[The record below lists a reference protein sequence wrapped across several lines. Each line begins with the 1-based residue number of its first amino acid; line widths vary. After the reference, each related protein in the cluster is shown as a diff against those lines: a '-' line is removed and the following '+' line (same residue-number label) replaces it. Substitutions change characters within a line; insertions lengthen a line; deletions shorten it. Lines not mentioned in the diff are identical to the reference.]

1 MQRSLQPEL
10 LDSLAPDHPA
20 ALHNRRD
27 LRIINALT
35 GNHRWLART
44 LPLLLRR
51 GERSLELGA
60 GTGELG
66 SRLIAARVALDGLD
80 LWPRP
85 AAWPAARAWHLANLL
100 TFDGYSPYAAIVGNL
115 IFHQFAEADLA
126 ALGAK
131 LRPKARVIIACEP
144 ARVRRGQILFR
155 LAAPLIRANYV
166 SRHDAHVSI
175 AAGFRAEEL
184 PRALG
189 LVSPDWEVRCTT
201 TFLGINRMV
210 AVRRT

>member
-10 LDSLAPDHPA
+10 LDGLPPDHPD

-27 LRIINALT
+27 LRVINALT

-44 LPLLLRR
+44 LPRLLRR
-51 GERSLELGA
+51 DERTLELGA

-66 SRLIAARVALDGLD
+66 ARLIATGVALDGLD

-85 AAWPAARAWHLANLL
+85 AAWPAARAWHQANLL
-100 TFDGYSPYAAIVGNL
+100 TFDGYGAYAAIVGNL
-115 IFHQFAEADLA
+115 IFHQFAEAALSE
-126 ALGAK
+126 LGAK

-175 AAGFRAEEL
+175 AAGFRGDEL
-184 PRALG
+184 ARALG
-189 LVSPDWEVRCTT
+189 LVSPDWDVRCTT
-201 TFLGINRMV
+201 TFLGVHRMV
-210 AVRRT
+210 AVRRA